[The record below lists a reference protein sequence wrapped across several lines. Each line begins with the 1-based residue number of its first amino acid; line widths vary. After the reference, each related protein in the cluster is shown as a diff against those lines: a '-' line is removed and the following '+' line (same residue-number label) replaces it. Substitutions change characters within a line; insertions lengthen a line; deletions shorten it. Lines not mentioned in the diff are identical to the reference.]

1 MVVNFAQLAVVT
13 EESAIFVPPATP
25 IARILLSQKNLNQSK
40 VFKSYVCY
48 HVASFERV
56 VCPVITL
63 FGIKNCDT
71 VKKARHWLSHN
82 DIEHGFHDVRA
93 DGLTLEQIEEWIA
106 KTDWEIVLNRRGT
119 TWRKLDASIQDN
131 TTENSV
137 AELLLANPAM
147 IKRPI
152 LNVNGVITIGF
163 KPDLYHSIFNS
174 NE

>member
-1 MVVNFAQLAVVT
+1 M
-13 EESAIFVPPATP
+13 
-25 IARILLSQKNLNQSK
+25 
-40 VFKSYVCY
+40 
-48 HVASFERV
+48 
-56 VCPVITL
+56 ITL

-71 VKKARHWLSHN
+71 VKKARHWLSDN

-119 TWRKLDASIQDN
+119 TWRKLDASIQEN

-137 AELLLANPAM
+137 AELLLANPSM

-152 LNVNGVITIGF
+152 LNVNGVISIGF

-174 NE
+174 NK